1 MRLFP
6 KLNYVVNFLHL
17 KVDVV
22 MRFELERN
30 QSRVF
35 LFYCRLEKMGALEST
50 KVVNKHQAWRLITC
64 IWLHAGVFHLLAN
77 MLCLVFI
84 GIRLEQQFGF
94 GMCSFFFCKVN
105 LLDN

>member
-1 MRLFP
+1 MNFHGP
-6 KLNYVVNFLHL
+6 KMDSWSMF
-17 KVDVV
+17 K
-22 MRFELERN
+22 FETN
-30 QSRVF
+30 QQIWSS
-35 LFYCRLEKMGALEST
+35 LLYYRLEKMGALEST

-94 GMCSFFFCKVN
+94 GMCCSLIIIFCFGEVN
-105 LLDN
+105 LLNK